1 MEAAARSPGR
11 TVSAYENSA
20 AAYDVLHAARGKDYR
35 REAAT
40 VVDRIHRHLPGA
52 GSILDVACGTGL
64 HLATFAELGFDVE
77 GVDLSASMIEEAR
90 GRVPGAVLHQGD
102 MRTFRLARR
111 FDAVVCLFSSIGYMR
126 TPADLATSLAT
137 MRDHLVD
144 GGVLVVE
151 PWYEPDRWHDGAV
164 FGEGA
169 EAGGLAVARV
179 SRSWRE
185 GDESVIE
192 MHFAVARSD
201 RTWAFTEVHR
211 MGLMTTAAQLEL
223 YCDVGLVVE
232 HEHPGLTDRGLF
244 VAVKPRAETR

>member
-1 MEAAARSPGR
+1 MSP
-11 TVSAYENSA
+11 YENSA

-35 REAAT
+35 REAAM
-40 VVDRIHRHLPGA
+40 VVDRIRRHLPGA

-64 HLATFAELGFDVE
+64 HLAAFAELGFDVE
-77 GVDLSASMIEEAR
+77 GVDLSGSMMEAAR
-90 GRVPGAVLHQGD
+90 RRVPGAVLHEGD

-111 FDAVVCLFSSIGYMR
+111 FDAVVCLFSAIGYMR
-126 TPADLATSLAT
+126 TPAALATALDT

-151 PWYEPDRWHDGAV
+151 PWFEPDDWHDGAV
-164 FGEGA
+164 FAEAA

-185 GDESVIE
+185 GDDSLIA
-192 MHFAVARSD
+192 MHYAMARSD
-201 RTWAFTEVHR
+201 RTWSFSEVHR
-211 MGLMTTAAQLEL
+211 MGLMTTAAQVEV
-223 YCDVGLVVE
+223 YRDVGLVVE